1 MQDIHHAVIHIGGV
15 STEVSHPC
23 TVTHQ
28 SGVILH
34 IQRSVQFRK
43 IIVQSFFGFS
53 IGAQIDAGERQVGIQ
68 IRIDVEDVFPVI
80 HVGIHDIFPHD
91 IAWDHLIGQL

>member
-1 MQDIHHAVIHIGGV
+1 MQDIHHAIIHIGGV
-15 STEVSHPC
+15 STEVSYPG

-28 SGVILH
+28 PGVILH

-43 IIVQSFFGFS
+43 IIVQSFFGFG
-53 IGAQIDAGERQVGIQ
+53 IGAQIDAGERQVGLQ

-91 IAWDHLIGQL
+91 IARDHLIGQL